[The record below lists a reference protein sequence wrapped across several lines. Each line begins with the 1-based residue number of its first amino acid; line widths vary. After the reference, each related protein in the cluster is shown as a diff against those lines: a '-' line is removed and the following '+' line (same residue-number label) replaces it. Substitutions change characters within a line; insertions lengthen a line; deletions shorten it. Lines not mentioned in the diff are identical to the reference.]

1 MREYLIRLID
11 SVLSIP
17 LIFEWQQKLCN
28 NYGAVREAFK
38 PWLNVSGKDILDI
51 GCSTGTC
58 AAAAVAMERNRYVG
72 IDIEPQYVEIAGN
85 RYPQGTF
92 LAMDARQLNFE
103 SKRFD
108 LILIIS
114 SLHHMEDQVVA
125 DCFKEVERVLKDD
138 GMVLSCEPLFTRGS
152 YLSNFLLKLDRGEY
166 IRDEEGY
173 QQFLANFQIVEKGY
187 FKLSFHRFCSFV
199 LKKKRAG

>member
-1 MREYLIRLID
+1 MRNFLIKLID
-11 SVLSIP
+11 GVLSIP

-28 NYGAVREAFK
+28 NYGAVHEAFK
-38 PWLNVSGKDILDI
+38 SHLTVSGKDILDI

-58 AAAAVAMERNRYVG
+58 AAAAVDMDQNRYVG
-72 IDIEPQYVEIAGN
+72 IDIVPEYVKIAGD

-92 LAMDARQLNFE
+92 LAMDARRLEFE

-125 DCFKEVERVLKDD
+125 DCFTEVRRVLKDD
-138 GMVLSCEPLFTRGS
+138 GTVLSCEPLFTPGS

-166 IRDEEGY
+166 IRSEEGY
-173 QQFLANFQIVEKGY
+173 QRFLKNFQIVEKGY